1 MDGASLFV
9 GVCWCRWDHII
20 IINFFA
26 SPLLYLCINLHQF
39 LHAQGRYTV
48 DLNRIRIINK
58 TMNSLQFWVISPWFI
73 ISAFPIN
80 SSFIKSNNNP

>member
-9 GVCWCRWDHII
+9 GVCWCPWDHII
-20 IINFFA
+20 IIIFFA
-26 SPLLYLCINLHQF
+26 SSLLYLCVNLHQF
-39 LHAQGRYTV
+39 LHAHGQCMV

-58 TMNSLQFWVISPWFI
+58 TMNSLQFWVTSPWFI

-80 SSFIKSNNNP
+80 SSFIK